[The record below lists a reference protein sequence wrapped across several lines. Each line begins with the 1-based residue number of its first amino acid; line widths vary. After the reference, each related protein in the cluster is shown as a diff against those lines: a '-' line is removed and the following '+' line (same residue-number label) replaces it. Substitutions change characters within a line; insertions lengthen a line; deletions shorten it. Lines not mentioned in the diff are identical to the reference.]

1 VNLRTVSLL
10 LVAAAFG
17 LGGWLANP
25 AAHAGAPTRAADP
38 HTAGADPHTAAAD
51 PRTAAADPHTAA
63 ADPHT
68 AAADPH
74 TAAAG
79 PHTVAAD
86 PRTAAAGVTL
96 SSCRLEDPSQVALVL
111 AECGELAVPENPAE
125 PHGKSISL
133 RVARVPAVNR
143 RKQPDPLFVLAGG
156 PGMAATT
163 FYASAAYYFERIHRD
178 RDIVLVD
185 QRGTGKSNPLNCSLD
200 DDDLYRAS
208 DAQITAQAQRCL
220 TTLQKTSHVE
230 FYTTSI
236 AVRDL
241 DAVRVALGY
250 QRINLYGV
258 SYGTRVAQHYVRR
271 FPAQARSVILDG
283 VVPPQLALGTDTA
296 LNAEHALSSILS
308 RCAHDPEC
316 SKHFGDPAVAYHT
329 LRNSLQAHAVPVSL
343 ADPTSGEPAK
353 LEFTN
358 YHLATVLRL
367 GSYTAEQ
374 AALLPLML
382 QGATTP
388 SANFIPLASQFLM
401 VNKSYGD
408 AVAYGMHNSVVCTED
423 VPFWDL
429 SKVNRAE
436 LDKTY
441 LGTAQL
447 DGLKSIC
454 SIWPRGPIDPDFH
467 AELHSDVPALLLS
480 GGDDPVTPPTD
491 AEQARHGFVHN
502 MHVVIKGF
510 GHGQLTAPCVGRV
523 MADFVAQG
531 KVEGLDVSC
540 VKNDVPMPFFVSG
553 GGPSP

>member
-1 VNLRTVSLL
+1 MNLRTVSLL
-10 LVAAAFG
+10 VVTAALG
-17 LGGWLANP
+17 LGGWSPDLAAP
-25 AAHAGAPTRAADP
+25 ARANLPPPAGL
-38 HTAGADPHTAAAD
+38 
-51 PRTAAADPHTAA
+51 
-63 ADPHT
+63 
-68 AAADPH
+68 
-74 TAAAG
+74 
-79 PHTVAAD
+79 
-86 PRTAAAGVTL
+86 TL
-96 SSCRLEDPSQVALVL
+96 SSCQLDDPPQVALVQ

-125 PHGKSISL
+125 PAGRHISL

-163 FYASAAYYFERIHRD
+163 FYASAAHYFERIHRD

-185 QRGTGKSNPLNCSLD
+185 QRGTGKSNPLDCSLD
-200 DDDLYRAS
+200 DDDLYRAG
-208 DAQITAQAQRCL
+208 DAQITAEAQRCL
-220 TTLQKTSHVE
+220 TTLRKTSHVE
-230 FYTTSI
+230 FYTTSV

-241 DAVRVALGY
+241 DAVRMALGY

-271 FPAQARSVILDG
+271 FPSQARSVILDG

-296 LNAEHALSSILS
+296 GNAEHALLSILA
-308 RCAHDPEC
+308 RCTRNPEC
-316 SKHFGDPAVAYHT
+316 NKRFADPAVAYHQ
-329 LRNSLQAHAVPVSL
+329 LRDSLKAHAVSVSL
-343 ADPTSGEPAK
+343 SDPTSGEPAK
-353 LEFTN
+353 LEFTS

-367 GSYTAEQ
+367 GTYTAEQ

-382 QGATTP
+382 QDATAP
-388 SANFIPLASQFLM
+388 SANFVPLASQFLL

-408 AVAYGMHNSVVCTED
+408 AIAYGMHNSIVCTED

-429 SKVNRAE
+429 SKVDRAE
-436 LDKTY
+436 IEKTY

-491 AEQARHGFVHN
+491 AEQARRGFAHSL
-502 MHVVIKGF
+502 HVVIKGF
-510 GHGQLTAPCVGRV
+510 GHGQLTAPCVDRV
-523 MADFVAQG
+523 MDNFVSLG

-540 VKNDVPMPFFVSG
+540 VKHDVPMPFFVSR

>member
-1 VNLRTVSLL
+1 MNLRTVSLL
-10 LVAAAFG
+10 LVAGVFGIGSTADAAG
-17 LGGWLANP
+17 NDASAAGARVHLAAGAGVAPADAVTHADKRARTVAPQNFSARLAARSGAALEQP
-25 AAHAGAPTRAADP
+25 AAAAPAS
-38 HTAGADPHTAAAD
+38 AAAE
-51 PRTAAADPHTAA
+51 HEL
-63 ADPHT
+63 
-68 AAADPH
+68 
-74 TAAAG
+74 
-79 PHTVAAD
+79 
-86 PRTAAAGVTL
+86 TL
-96 SSCRLEDPSQVALVL
+96 SSCQLEDASQVAVVL

-125 PHGKSISL
+125 PKGRAISL

-163 FYASAAYYFERIHRD
+163 FYASAAHYFERIHRD

-185 QRGTGKSNPLNCSLD
+185 QRGTGNSNPLNCSID

-208 DAQITAQAQRCL
+208 NAQITADAQRCL

-230 FYTTSI
+230 FYTTSV

-241 DAVRVALGY
+241 DAVRIALGY

-316 SKHFGDPAVAYHT
+316 NKRFGDPAVAYQT
-329 LRNSLQAHAVPVSL
+329 LRESLQAHAVSVSL

-353 LEFTN
+353 LDFTH

-382 QGATTP
+382 KGATAP

-408 AVAYGMHNSVVCTED
+408 ALAYGMHNSIVCTED

-429 SKVNRAE
+429 SKVNRADLE
-436 LDKTY
+436 KTY

-447 DGLKSIC
+447 DGLTSIC

-467 AELHSDVPALLLS
+467 AALHSDVPALLLS
-480 GGDDPVTPPTD
+480 GGDDPVTPPSD
-491 AEQARHGFVHN
+491 AEQARRGFVHSL
-502 MHVVIKGF
+502 HVVIKGF
-510 GHGQLTAPCVGRV
+510 GHGQLTAPCVDRV
-523 MADFVAQG
+523 MSTFITHG
-531 KVEGLDVSC
+531 KIEGLDVSC

-553 GGPSP
+553 SGPSP

>member
-1 VNLRTVSLL
+1 MSAV
-10 LVAAAFG
+10 G
-17 LGGWLANP
+17 LGGSLANS
-25 AAHAGAPTRAADP
+25 AAHAGEGVGAVMPMTEGGGGSLDQTTGRSAENGEQAAGRAASRRD
-38 HTAGADPHTAAAD
+38 ARGAAEAEIQARTDVRHPETAAV
-51 PRTAAADPHTAA
+51 PT
-63 ADPHT
+63 
-68 AAADPH
+68 
-74 TAAAG
+74 G
-79 PHTVAAD
+79 
-86 PRTAAAGVTL
+86 AGVLADSGLTL
-96 SSCRLEDPSQVALVL
+96 SSCQLEDPSKVAVVL
-111 AECGELAVPENPAE
+111 AECGELSVPENPGE
-125 PHGKSISL
+125 PGGRHISL

-163 FYASAAYYFERIHRD
+163 FYASSAHYFERIHRD

-208 DAQITAQAQRCL
+208 DAQITADAQRCL
-220 TTLQKTSHVE
+220 TMLQKTSHVE
-230 FYTTSI
+230 FYTTSV

-283 VVPPQLALGTDTA
+283 VVPPRLALGTDTA
-296 LNAEHALSSILS
+296 FNAEHALSSILS
-308 RCAHDPEC
+308 RCARDPEC
-316 SKHFGDPAVAYHT
+316 NKRFGDPAVAYHT
-329 LRNSLQAHAVPVSL
+329 LRDSLQAHPVSVTL
-343 ADPTSGEPAK
+343 ADPTSGEPSK
-353 LEFTN
+353 LEFTS

-374 AALLPLML
+374 AAVLPLML
-382 QGATTP
+382 HGATAP
-388 SANFIPLASQFLM
+388 AANFIPLASQFLM
-401 VNKSYGD
+401 VNRSYGD
-408 AVAYGMHNSVVCTED
+408 ALAYGMHNSIVCTED

-436 LDKTY
+436 LEKTY
-441 LGTAQL
+441 LGSAQL
-447 DGLKSIC
+447 DGLKNIC

-480 GGDDPVTPPTD
+480 GGDDPVTPPAD
-491 AEQARHGFVHN
+491 AEQARRGFSHG

-510 GHGQLTAPCVGRV
+510 GHGQLTAPCVDRV
-523 MADFVAQG
+523 MSNFVSKGQ
-531 KVEGLDVSC
+531 VEGLDVSC
-540 VKNDVPMPFFVSG
+540 VKNDVPMPFFVSV
-553 GGPSP
+553 GGPAP